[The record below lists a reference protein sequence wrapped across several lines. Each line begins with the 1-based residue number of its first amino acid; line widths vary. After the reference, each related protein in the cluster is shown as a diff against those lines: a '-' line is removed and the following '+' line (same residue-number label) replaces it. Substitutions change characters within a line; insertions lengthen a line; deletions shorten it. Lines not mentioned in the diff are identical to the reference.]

1 MRISDWSSDVCSSD
15 LAGEIEPLDSLRAA
29 DDFVIA
35 MPPAKPEQVIVE
47 RLGENPHLVAIG
59 IDAERAVALRQLR
72 AVAAVDQR
80 RSEERRV
87 GKECVRTCRSRWSPY
102 P

>member
-80 RSEERRV
+80 DMRIGGFRPDRKITRLNS
-87 GKECVRTCRSRWSPY
+87 SH
-102 P
+102 